1 MPIDEKG
8 NETPRND
15 KLSGR
20 QILMIFLLAALVGGA
35 SGAIVSYF
43 MTRYELSHPVKS
55 TAVVVPPVKPRVAAP
70 APSIPSPPSTKQL
83 VMANVVKAGGGV
95 SNPLARQL
103 ANDPSLF
110 SDPRC
115 VRRVNV
121 KEKAAC
127 NAHALSVLA
136 GFIDPQSPNIEMRV
150 SAPDQY
156 SFVIEKDA
164 GGLQIVEYSVGGKS
178 GTFTKIAA
186 FPVATTMASAR
197 FIGPGGGVASYHM
210 DGMYLWIGG

>member
-1 MPIDEKG
+1 MAHVTIDAS
-8 NETPRND
+8 
-15 KLSGR
+15 SGR
-20 QILMIFLLAALVGGA
+20 MMPA
-35 SGAIVSYF
+35 
-43 MTRYELSHPVKS
+43 
-55 TAVVVPPVKPRVAAP
+55 AAP
-70 APSIPSPPSTKQL
+70 IAAEPYPPAPWELFGQAQAHLLMLPAARVERVPDGFSPRL
-83 VMANVVKAGGGV
+83 LGG
-95 SNPLARQL
+95 
-103 ANDPSLF
+103 
-110 SDPRC
+110 
-115 VRRVNV
+115 
-121 KEKAAC
+121 
-127 NAHALSVLA
+127 HALVLA
-136 GFIDPQSPNIEMRV
+136 GFIDPQSPNIELRV